1 MRGVPADIRTAIGA
15 IAIIKDAVEAF
26 DRGDLNL
33 FDALDLIAVAVTAA
47 AGGNPT
53 NGPAG
58 RPLPRQAVETRSV
71 YDPTPLPKPPTS
83 RW

>member
-47 AGGNPT
+47 AGGNRR
-53 NGPAG
+53 A
-58 RPLPRQAVETRSV
+58 A
-71 YDPTPLPKPPTS
+71 
-83 RW
+83 